1 MLEFKH
7 KTADNEDLKFL
18 PKVYFT
24 CHRDDYEANFE
35 KITDCILELYNC
47 DICYTETMDDSYGN
61 DRDVLLG
68 EMNLFVFP
76 VSKKLLSQPSRA
88 IDEDLMFAYE
98 KKIPVL
104 PIVVDVPTEIDNLYS
119 KSNKFG
125 MRHYL
130 MLDEKRIDNFKNS
143 LRKYLDI
150 VLNGKVCT
158 AEHKFHIRDIAWQC
172 GWR

>member
-1 MLEFKH
+1 MFELKH

-76 VSKKLLSQPSRA
+76 VTKKTLVTAKPRDRRGFDVCIRKEDTRVAYCSRCSHG
-88 IDEDLMFAYE
+88 
-98 KKIPVL
+98 
-104 PIVVDVPTEIDNLYS
+104 N
-119 KSNKFG
+119 
-125 MRHYL
+125 
-130 MLDEKRIDNFKNS
+130 
-143 LRKYLDI
+143 
-150 VLNGKVCT
+150 
-158 AEHKFHIRDIAWQC
+158 
-172 GWR
+172 